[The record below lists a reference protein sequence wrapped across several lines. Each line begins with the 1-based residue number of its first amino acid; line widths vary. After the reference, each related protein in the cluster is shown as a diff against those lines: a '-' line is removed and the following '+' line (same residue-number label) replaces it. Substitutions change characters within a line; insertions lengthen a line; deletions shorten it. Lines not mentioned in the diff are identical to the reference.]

1 MARAGAGRNQES
13 GTRNLI
19 HVYHENNRI
28 PSIWITFYCFPRHV
42 SRRLDQKC
50 RSQDLNQY
58 SNRVLKLQM
67 AASPAMS
74 DSKSV
79 CPDGLTFLL
88 SLFSFK
94 SENKKKKFLHY
105 ISRSDRWHFLIWKS
119 LYPLHFGRAG
129 LLRIIILIVKCFLCF
144 NIIVSFDLQ
153 YFLLKKNSFWDLF
166 WLLCYKISHFPLAAL
181 KFFPMLTLNFWK
193 YCDQCS
199 SDIINL

>member
-1 MARAGAGRNQES
+1 MRIIEFQAFGPPSTVFLDTLVDGWIRSAGVRTWTSTQIGCWSYRWQLHLQCQTQS
-13 GTRNLI
+13 QY
-19 HVYHENNRI
+19 V
-28 PSIWITFYCFPRHV
+28 PMV
-42 SRRLDQKC
+42 SLSCLVFFHLSQKI
-50 RSQDLNQY
+50 
-58 SNRVLKLQM
+58 
-67 AASPAMS
+67 
-74 DSKSV
+74 
-79 CPDGLTFLL
+79 
-88 SLFSFK
+88 
-94 SENKKKKFLHY
+94 KKKKFLHY

>member
-1 MARAGAGRNQES
+1 MFPSIGSLTIMVIMARAGAGRNQES

-28 PSIWITFYCFPRHV
+28 PSIWTTFYCFPRHV

-94 SENKKKKFLHY
+94 SENKKKKNSYTTFPGVIDDISWFGNHY
-105 ISRSDRWHFLIWKS
+105 ILF
-119 LYPLHFGRAG
+119 
-129 LLRIIILIVKCFLCF
+129 ILEGQVYY
-144 NIIVSFDLQ
+144 V
-153 YFLLKKNSFWDLF
+153 
-166 WLLCYKISHFPLAAL
+166 
-181 KFFPMLTLNFWK
+181 
-193 YCDQCS
+193 
-199 SDIINL
+199 